1 MLTAYRRVLA
11 NRHLSRLMFG
21 EFVSSIGD
29 WLYLVALLIV
39 IYERASDPIVLGI
52 VGAARVLP
60 YILLSVPAGMAADR
74 FDRRLILLATDLA
87 RGAIMVA
94 MAAVVAFGGPVE
106 LIVVLAILAT
116 CFSAFFSPA
125 IGSYIPAL
133 VRDES
138 ELGPANSTWSTLDN
152 LAFIIGPGVA
162 GLLIAFGGLTVAFL
176 LNAVSFLVVAAVLW
190 GLPRSRSG
198 ESSAAASDRPPDGS
212 DASLTV
218 TRGPSLRE
226 VVRPV
231 VLPLLGLNVLG
242 VVGGFVSGGLGVLT
256 VVLAVDVLRSG
267 DTGTGLLN
275 AAVGIG
281 GLVGGLLSSALVLR
295 RRLAPPMILGGFVFA
310 VSVALLGQAR
320 TLDVAMFAMAAGAG
334 GALLIEVVATTLF
347 QRIVPDAVRGR
358 MIGVMETLAVTAYA
372 AGSFL
377 LPVLAVSLG
386 TQPVLAAAGVLLAAS
401 VLGAIP
407 LIGGYAVQRPPDEG
421 LRERL
426 LRVPVFAGL
435 APARLEAAMSRARI
449 VPMAAG
455 QEIVR
460 QGDPADR
467 FYIIAEGIVEVT
479 RSEAGNADR
488 FLRRMGPDE
497 VFGEIGLLSSGRRT
511 ATVTAVEAGTL
522 LALDGPAF
530 LELVSSGPGLTSRL
544 LDLHRGATPVATT
557 GS

>member
-1 MLTAYRRVLA
+1 
-11 NRHLSRLMFG
+11 
-21 EFVSSIGD
+21 
-29 WLYLVALLIV
+29 
-39 IYERASDPIVLGI
+39 
-52 VGAARVLP
+52 
-60 YILLSVPAGMAADR
+60 
-74 FDRRLILLATDLA
+74 
-87 RGAIMVA
+87 
-94 MAAVVAFGGPVE
+94 
-106 LIVVLAILAT
+106 
-116 CFSAFFSPA
+116 
-125 IGSYIPAL
+125 
-133 VRDES
+133 
-138 ELGPANSTWSTLDN
+138 
-152 LAFIIGPGVA
+152 
-162 GLLIAFGGLTVAFL
+162 
-176 LNAVSFLVVAAVLW
+176 
-190 GLPRSRSG
+190 
-198 ESSAAASDRPPDGS
+198 
-212 DASLTV
+212 
-218 TRGPSLRE
+218 
-226 VVRPV
+226 
-231 VLPLLGLNVLG
+231 
-242 VVGGFVSGGLGVLT
+242 
-256 VVLAVDVLRSG
+256 
-267 DTGTGLLN
+267 
-275 AAVGIG
+275 
-281 GLVGGLLSSALVLR
+281 
-295 RRLAPPMILGGFVFA
+295 MILGGFVFA

-320 TLDVAMFAMAAGAG
+320 TLDVAMLAMAAGAG

-386 TQPVLAAAGVLLAAS
+386 TEPVLAAAGVLLAAS

-407 LIGGYAVQRPPDEG
+407 LIGGYDVQRPPDEG

-455 QEIVR
+455 QAIVR

-467 FYIIAEGIVEVT
+467 FYVIAEGTVEV
-479 RSEAGNADR
+479 RQSEAGNADR